1 MDVYA
6 DMGMGSL
13 SLNNPSYGGAVSEEN
28 ERAWGFPFMGSCSSN
43 DKPGNNFEERRQCDI
58 IDVNDNNNNVV
69 RKSNGSDC
77 SDGCGEK
84 SKTLIQY
91 QCDINLNEEFNP
103 NENSV
108 GPSEKDSDGGQTKT
122 CARGHWRPAEDTK
135 LKELVALYGPQN
147 WNLIAEKLEGRSGSL
162 LSQLLLRL
170 PINHILFASRY
181 FVCICDILKV
191 RAVGWGGLIS
201 WIQGSTEELSQK
213 KKKKG

>member
-1 MDVYA
+1 MNGLTCNYSPTYSSSLSLSMDVYA

-58 IDVNDNNNNVV
+58 IDVNDSNNNVV
-69 RKSNGSDC
+69 RKSKGSDC
-77 SDGCGEK
+77 SDGCGET
-84 SKTLIQY
+84 SETLIHY

-170 PINHILFASRY
+170 PINYILFASRY

-191 RAVGWGGLIS
+191 RAVG
-201 WIQGSTEELSQK
+201 
-213 KKKKG
+213 